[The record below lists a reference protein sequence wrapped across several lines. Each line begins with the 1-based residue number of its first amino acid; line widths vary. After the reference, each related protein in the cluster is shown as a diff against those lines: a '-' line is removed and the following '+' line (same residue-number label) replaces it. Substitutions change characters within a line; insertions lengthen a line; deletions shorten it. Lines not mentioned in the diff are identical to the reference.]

1 MLNLGLSGTG
11 VSLAAPSTEN
21 SVTASNKEKR
31 ASASYSIP
39 VVFPKSQGKKDVEL
53 PGASK
58 EVPKSEEFAHELASV
73 SELSQETLLS
83 KEHSD
88 MFPLTLGE
96 FLACQLN
103 GLHHMTKTLTR
114 H

>member
-1 MLNLGLSGTG
+1 MLKLGLSGTG

-21 SVTASNKEKR
+21 SVTASTKEKR
-31 ASASYSIP
+31 ASYSIQA
-39 VVFPKSQGKKDVEL
+39 VLPKSQGKKDVEL

-58 EVPKSEEFAHELASV
+58 EVPKSEELAHELASV

-88 MFPLTLGE
+88 VFSLTLGE

-103 GLHHMTKTLTR
+103 GLHHTTKTLTR